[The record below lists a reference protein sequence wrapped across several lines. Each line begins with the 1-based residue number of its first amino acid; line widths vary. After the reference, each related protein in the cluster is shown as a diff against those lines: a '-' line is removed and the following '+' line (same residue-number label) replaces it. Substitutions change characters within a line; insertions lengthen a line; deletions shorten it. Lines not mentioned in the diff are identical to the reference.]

1 MSDKKDKRKKAKDKR
16 KKTKG
21 KKDKKVKVKAKRTRI
36 TTQQNMTESLSDKMI
51 NQKPI
56 ITRTNPLQQVQ
67 QFVPQGF
74 GSMATV
80 DQRNNDVLRG
90 QFNDTQNK
98 LINVERVLKKER
110 SDAQKQGDID
120 KANTW
125 KAKRHIK
132 DKRNENEDFKTLGE
146 VRGINTMRNIFS
158 AWKTYKDDER
168 PNKIAQV
175 ESSSLGRDEYKEHN
189 YFHPDDNIDV
199 VPTIPELKS
208 DDYIERG
215 DEDLI
220 VEDNIDR
227 GHEDL
232 IDRGHKDN
240 IDGGHEDNIDRG
252 HEDNIDRGHEDH
264 IDRGHEDLID
274 GGHEDLIDGG
284 HEDLIVEDNYDS
296 LKKKQLREIMKNKK
310 RETGDS
316 RYNITGKNKE
326 QLIASLRGN

>member
-21 KKDKKVKVKAKRTRI
+21 KKDKKAKKARI
-36 TTQQNMTESLSDKMI
+36 TIQQNMTESLSDKMM

-74 GSMATV
+74 GSMATI

-189 YFHPDDNIDV
+189 YFHLDDNIDV

-227 GHEDL
+227 GHEDN
-232 IDRGHKDN
+232 IDRGHEDL
-240 IDGGHEDNIDRG
+240 IGGGHEDNIDRGHEDLIDRG
-252 HEDNIDRGHEDH
+252 HEDNIDRGHED
-264 IDRGHEDLID
+264 
-274 GGHEDLIDGG
+274 
-284 HEDLIVEDNYDS
+284 LIVEDNYGS
-296 LKKKQLREIMKNKK
+296 LSKKKLKEIMKDRKK
-310 RETGDS
+310 KTKDE
-316 RYNITGKNKE
+316 RYNITGKNKD

>member
-1 MSDKKDKRKKAKDKR
+1 
-16 KKTKG
+16 
-21 KKDKKVKVKAKRTRI
+21 
-36 TTQQNMTESLSDKMI
+36 
-51 NQKPI
+51 
-56 ITRTNPLQQVQ
+56 
-67 QFVPQGF
+67 
-74 GSMATV
+74 MATV
-80 DQRNNDVLRG
+80 DQRNNDIIRG
-90 QFNDTQNK
+90 QFNETQNK

-132 DKRNENEDFKTLGE
+132 DKRNENADFKTLGE

-168 PNKIAQV
+168 PNKIAQI
-175 ESSSLGRDEYKEHN
+175 ESSSMDRDEYKERN
-189 YFHPDDNIDV
+189 YFHQDDNIDV

-227 GHEDL
+227 GHED
-232 IDRGHKDN
+232 
-240 IDGGHEDNIDRG
+240 NIDRG
-252 HEDNIDRGHEDH
+252 HEDNIDRGHEDLIVEDN
-264 IDRGHEDLID
+264 IDR
-274 GGHEDLIDGG
+274 G
-284 HEDLIVEDNYDS
+284 HEDLIVEDNIDRGHEDYIDRGHEDYIDGGHEDNIDGGHEDHVVKDNYDS
-296 LKKKQLREIMKNKK
+296 MTKKVLGRIMKKKRK
-310 RETGDS
+310 ETWDK
-316 RYNITGKNKE
+316 RYNITGKNKK

>member
-1 MSDKKDKRKKAKDKR
+1 
-16 KKTKG
+16 
-21 KKDKKVKVKAKRTRI
+21 
-36 TTQQNMTESLSDKMI
+36 
-51 NQKPI
+51 
-56 ITRTNPLQQVQ
+56 
-67 QFVPQGF
+67 
-74 GSMATV
+74 MATV

-98 LINVERVLKKER
+98 LINVERVLRKER

-175 ESSSLGRDEYKEHN
+175 ESSSLGRDEYKERN
-189 YFHPDDNIDV
+189 YFHLDDNIDV

-208 DDYIERG
+208 DEWGEEGVDW
-215 DEDLI
+215 
-220 VEDNIDR
+220 VWEDNT
-227 GHEDL
+227 
-232 IDRGHKDN
+232 
-240 IDGGHEDNIDRG
+240 DGGHEDNIDRG
-252 HEDNIDRGHEDH
+252 HEDNIDGGDEDNIDGGDEDNIDGGHKDNIDGGDEDN
-264 IDRGHEDLID
+264 IDGGHKDLID
-274 GGHEDLIDGG
+274 GGHKDNIDGG
-284 HEDLIVEDNYDS
+284 HEDLIVKDNYNLLS
-296 LKKKQLREIMKNKK
+296 KKELGRIMKNKK
-310 RETGDS
+310 KETGDS
-316 RYNITGKNKE
+316 RYNITGKNKK

>member
-1 MSDKKDKRKKAKDKR
+1 MSDKKDKRKKDKRRKDKR
-16 KKTKG
+16 KK
-21 KKDKKVKVKAKRTRI
+21 KAKKARI
-36 TTQQNMTESLSDKMI
+36 TIQQNMTESLSDKMM

-56 ITRTNPLQQVQ
+56 ITRTNPLQHVQ
-67 QFVPQGF
+67 QFIPQGF

-80 DQRNNDVLRG
+80 DQRNNDIIRG
-90 QFNDTQNK
+90 QFNETQNK

-132 DKRNENEDFKTLGE
+132 DKRNENEDFKTLNE

-175 ESSSLGRDEYKEHN
+175 ESSSMDRDEYKERN
-189 YFHPDDNIDV
+189 YFHQDDNIDV

-208 DDYIERG
+208 DDYI
-215 DEDLI
+215 D
-220 VEDNIDR
+220 IDR

-232 IDRGHKDN
+232 IDRGH
-240 IDGGHEDNIDRG
+240 EDLIDRG
-252 HEDNIDRGHEDH
+252 HEDNIDRDH
-264 IDRGHEDLID
+264 
-274 GGHEDLIDGG
+274 
-284 HEDLIVEDNYDS
+284 EDNYDS
-296 LKKKQLREIMKNKK
+296 LTKKELREIMNDRKKETKN
-310 RETGDS
+310 S
-316 RYNITGKNKE
+316 RYNTTGKNKD